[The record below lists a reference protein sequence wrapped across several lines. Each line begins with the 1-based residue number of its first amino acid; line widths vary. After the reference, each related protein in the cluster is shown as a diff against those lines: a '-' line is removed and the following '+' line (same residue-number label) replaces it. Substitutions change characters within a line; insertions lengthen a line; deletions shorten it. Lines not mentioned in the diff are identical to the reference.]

1 MKSFHHSKFFYSPV
15 SKQFFATTQELGE
28 VREESFTLVGK
39 NESKVFNYVG
49 GDETFDEIAGECL
62 AYHFKSECGKFYA
75 LINIV

>member
-1 MKSFHHSKFFYSPV
+1 MKSFHHSKIFYSPV
-15 SKQFFATTQELGE
+15 SKQFFATTLELGE

-49 GDETFDEIAGECL
+49 HGENFDEFAGECL
-62 AYHFKSECGKFYA
+62 TYHFKSECGKVYA